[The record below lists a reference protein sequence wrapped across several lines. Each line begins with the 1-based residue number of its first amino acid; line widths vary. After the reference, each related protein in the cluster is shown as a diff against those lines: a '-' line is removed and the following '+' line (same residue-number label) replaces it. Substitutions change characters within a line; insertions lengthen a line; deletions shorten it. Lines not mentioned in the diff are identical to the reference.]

1 MQRLRQL
8 TFASLECDRK
18 KRRMRHEIFPE
29 RMDARIAPT
38 HPKGGRKGRQ
48 PHPLPAML
56 RVHCVKPFCNLS
68 NPAMEDMLAM
78 PRASGC
84 LDGASPEKVPDEA
97 TIPTSAAG
105 WSAADWRTCRSGDR

>member
-1 MQRLRQL
+1 MRPQEAQDAPRDLSGADGRPLIPRVRL
-8 TFASLECDRK
+8 
-18 KRRMRHEIFPE
+18 
-29 RMDARIAPT
+29 DARIAPT
-38 HPKGGRKGRQ
+38 CPKGVRKGRQ

-56 RVHCVKPFCNLS
+56 RVHCVQPFCNLS
-68 NPAMEDMLAM
+68 DPMMEDRLAM

-97 TIPTSAAG
+97 TISTSAAG